1 MNETVLERPAAIAQ
15 RKKTPVTAA
24 RRKDTPT
31 RGYILLALAITA
43 GYLLRDLRYITP
55 ENGIGYWLGIIG
67 GTMMLTLLLYPLRKR
82 IRILQLLGPT
92 RYWFRMHMAFGLAG
106 PLLILYHCNFQLGS
120 INSKVALYCMLLVA
134 GSGIVGRHFYAK
146 IHRGLYGRKTSL
158 RELQQDLAA
167 SVDKSHGLATLMPI
181 LVARLNKMAEELQ
194 GCSVTQTLGIRRSI
208 RWTFTHHF
216 THFSLWL
223 TARRELRA
231 IAKNSSIVLRDPE
244 RLSRASSKF
253 IRDYMSLVGR
263 VAQFSFYER
272 LFALWH
278 ILHLPIFLLMVLSAL
293 FHVLAVH
300 MY

>member
-1 MNETVLERPAAIAQ
+1 MNETVLERPAAMPQ
-15 RKKTPVTAA
+15 RETAPAAVT
-24 RRKDTPT
+24 RRKDTPA
-31 RGYILLALAITA
+31 RGYLLLALAITY
-43 GYLLRDLRYITP
+43 GYLLRDFGYITP
-55 ENGIGYWLGIIG
+55 ESGVGYWLGIIG
-67 GTMMLTLLLYPLRKR
+67 GSMMLFLLLYPLRKR
-82 IRILQLLGPT
+82 IRILQIFGPT
-92 RYWFRMHMAFGLAG
+92 RFWFRLHMAFGLVG

-120 INSKVALYCMLLVA
+120 VNSKVALYCMLLVA
-134 GSGIVGRHFYAK
+134 GSGIVGRHFYAR

-181 LVARLNKMAEELQ
+181 LVARINKMAEELQ
-194 GCSVTQTLGIRRSI
+194 GCGVTQTLGIRRSI

-223 TARRELRA
+223 TARRELKTMA
-231 IAKNSSIVLRDPE
+231 DNSSIVARDRD
-244 RLSRASSKF
+244 RLSRAASKF
-253 IRDYMSLVGR
+253 IHDYMLLVGR

-278 ILHLPIFLLMVLSAL
+278 ILHMPIFLLLVVSAL

>member
-1 MNETVLERPAAIAQ
+1 MPQRETAPAA
-15 RKKTPVTAA
+15 VT
-24 RRKDTPT
+24 RRKDTPA
-31 RGYILLALAITA
+31 RGYLLLALAITY
-43 GYLLRDLRYITP
+43 GYLLRDFGYITP
-55 ENGIGYWLGIIG
+55 ESGVGYWLGIIG
-67 GTMMLTLLLYPLRKR
+67 GSMMLFLLLYPLRKR
-82 IRILQLLGPT
+82 IRILQIFGPT
-92 RYWFRMHMAFGLAG
+92 RFWFRLHMAFGLVG

-120 INSKVALYCMLLVA
+120 VNSKVALYCMLLVA
-134 GSGIVGRHFYAK
+134 GSGIVGRHFYAR

-194 GCSVTQTLGIRRSI
+194 GCGVTQTLGIRRSI

-223 TARRELRA
+223 TARRELKTMA
-231 IAKNSSIVLRDPE
+231 DNSSIVARDRD
-244 RLSRASSKF
+244 RLSRAASKF
-253 IRDYMSLVGR
+253 IHDYMLLVGR

-278 ILHLPIFLLMVLSAL
+278 ILHMPIFLLLVVSAL

>member
-1 MNETVLERPAAIAQ
+1 MPQRETAPAA
-15 RKKTPVTAA
+15 VT
-24 RRKDTPT
+24 RRKDTPA
-31 RGYILLALAITA
+31 RGYLLLALAITY
-43 GYLLRDLRYITP
+43 GYLLRDFGYITP
-55 ENGIGYWLGIIG
+55 ESGVGYWLGIIG
-67 GTMMLTLLLYPLRKR
+67 GSMMLFLLLYPLRKR
-82 IRILQLLGPT
+82 IRILQIFGPT
-92 RYWFRMHMAFGLAG
+92 RFWFRLHMAFGLVG

-120 INSKVALYCMLLVA
+120 VNSKVALYCMLLVA
-134 GSGIVGRHFYAK
+134 GSGIVGRHFYAR

-181 LVARLNKMAEELQ
+181 LVARINKMAEELQ
-194 GCSVTQTLGIRRSI
+194 GCGVTQTLGIRRSI

-223 TARRELRA
+223 TARRELKTMA
-231 IAKNSSIVLRDPE
+231 DNSSIVARDRD
-244 RLSRASSKF
+244 RLSRAASKF
-253 IRDYMSLVGR
+253 IHDYMLLVGR

-278 ILHLPIFLLMVLSAL
+278 ILHMPIFLLLVVSAL